1 MANKLVLPKTLK
13 RELWE
18 KLGSNPEWEKHI
30 GKPMVSW
37 SQIEVFNDKKGFN
50 TGLLGMFEYFRKYF
64 LGETYPDM
72 GWGTFGTEAQE
83 YIQERKHSNK
93 FTPAEKEVLETIE
106 PLDIFEQPVILDFGT
121 FIVLGFIDGLSED
134 WTKMRDIK
142 TKSESSKKDL
152 FTGKKHQLEL
162 YSLFVEQEKGFLPE
176 CEYVIVEREGGRA
189 CMMGGGRD
197 VLTVGERVW
206 YEPYKI
212 TKARLAE
219 TKKLVK
225 STVKEISNY
234 YQVFLKLNELK

>member
-1 MANKLVLPKTLK
+1 MSLVLPKVFDK
-13 RELWE
+13 ELCD
-18 KLGSNPEWEKHI
+18 KLGNPEWEKHI

-50 TGLLGMFEYFRKYF
+50 TGLLGRHEYMRKYF
-64 LGETYPDM
+64 LGEKYDDM

-83 YIQERKHSNK
+83 YIQEGKHSDK
-93 FTPAEKEVLETIE
+93 FTAAEKKVLDTIT
-106 PLDIFEQPVILDFGT
+106 PLDIFEQPVILDFKT

-134 WTKMRDIK
+134 WKKMRDIK
-142 TKSESSKKDL
+142 TKSENSKKDL

-176 CEYVIVEREGGRA
+176 CEYVIVERLGGRE
-189 CMMGGGRD
+189 CMMGGGRN
-197 VLTVGERVW
+197 VLSVGERVW

-212 TKARLAE
+212 TKKRLAE

-225 STVKEISNY
+225 STVKEISNCY
-234 YQVFLKLNELK
+234 KVFLKLSEVV